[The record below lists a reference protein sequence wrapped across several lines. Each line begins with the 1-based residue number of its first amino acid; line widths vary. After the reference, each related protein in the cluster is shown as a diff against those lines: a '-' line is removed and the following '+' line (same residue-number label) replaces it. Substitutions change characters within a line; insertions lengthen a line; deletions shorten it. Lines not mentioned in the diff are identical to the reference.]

1 MLGIF
6 FSKVIRRITSEDVQL
21 IEDACDVLNK
31 VFTKGEIME
40 EMLQQLRV
48 SERCT
53 KMGRTLS
60 EQR

>member
-6 FSKVIRRITSEDVQL
+6 FSKAIRKITSEDVQL

>member
-6 FSKVIRRITSEDVQL
+6 FSKAIRRITSEDVQL

>member
-6 FSKVIRRITSEDVQL
+6 FSKAIRRLTSEDVQL

>member
-6 FSKVIRRITSEDVQL
+6 FSKAIRRITSEDVQL
-21 IEDACDVLNK
+21 IEDPCDVLNK